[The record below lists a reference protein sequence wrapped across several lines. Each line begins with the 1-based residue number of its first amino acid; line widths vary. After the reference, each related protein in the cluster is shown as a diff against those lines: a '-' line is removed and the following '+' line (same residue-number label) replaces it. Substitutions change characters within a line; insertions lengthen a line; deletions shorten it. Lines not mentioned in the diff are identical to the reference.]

1 MICEHAASEE
11 PPAAA
16 PQTGDSALTA
26 RETRSGV
33 RAPVSAHS
41 VNYVFRIPDALASGA
56 SLTSGKGRVLK
67 TANTHLAA
75 PLIPHG
81 PHPRGGLTVRQGVRQ
96 PRPAAGNRRRRPPRR
111 APEPAQTRA
120 PRPPGAAARA
130 LAVLLCA
137 LTPPRPAALHVPTRH
152 GTVPPL
158 GNCEYRNVFPIATA
172 DLLASSCLNNNKTYI
187 STHGCWHQRAFK
199 DR

>member
-11 PPAAA
+11 LPAAA

-33 RAPVSAHS
+33 RAPANTGP
-41 VNYVFRIPDALASGA
+41 VNYVFGIPDALASGA

-67 TANTHLAA
+67 TANMHLAA
-75 PLIPHG
+75 PLSPHG

-96 PRPAAGNRRRRPPRR
+96 PRPAAGNHRRRPPRR

-130 LAVLLCA
+130 LAALLCA
-137 LTPPRPAALHVPTRH
+137 LTPSPPRCPARPLTARHRPASREL
-152 GTVPPL
+152 
-158 GNCEYRNVFPIATA
+158 
-172 DLLASSCLNNNKTYI
+172 
-187 STHGCWHQRAFK
+187 
-199 DR
+199 

>member
-33 RAPVSAHS
+33 RAPVS
-41 VNYVFRIPDALASGA
+41 YVFRIPDALASGA

-67 TANTHLAA
+67 TANMHLAA
-75 PLIPHG
+75 PLSPHG

-96 PRPAAGNRRRRPPRR
+96 PPAGSWQPQAAS
-111 APEPAQTRA
+111 APQGP
-120 PRPPGAAARA
+120 
-130 LAVLLCA
+130 
-137 LTPPRPAALHVPTRH
+137 
-152 GTVPPL
+152 
-158 GNCEYRNVFPIATA
+158 
-172 DLLASSCLNNNKTYI
+172 
-187 STHGCWHQRAFK
+187 
-199 DR
+199 